1 MVFVQL
7 VRESMAVN
15 FQNIRI
21 VLVET
26 SHPGNIGSA
35 ARAMKNMCLQDLYL
49 VTPKNFPDPQGKSKA
64 MAAGAD
70 DILARIK
77 IMDSLD
83 EALVGCSYVVGA
95 SARLRSIPWPV
106 IDPREC
112 VQQLIGIAQTD
123 QVALVFG
130 REDRGLTN
138 EELERCNALVHIPG
152 NPEYMSL
159 NIASAVQVLAYEI
172 HMASYLEADRPNKQ
186 DEFYDHP
193 RATADEVE
201 GLYGH
206 FESALTALGF
216 HDPDNPRQLMR
227 RLRRL
232 FNRAG
237 LDKME
242 VNILR
247 GILTAAEKGGKKKNM
262 KAG

>member
-1 MVFVQL
+1 
-7 VRESMAVN
+7 MAVN

-21 VLVET
+21 VLVQT

-35 ARAMKNMCLQDLYL
+35 ARAMKNMCLENLYL
-49 VTPKNFPDPQGKSKA
+49 VAPKYFPDPSGKSKA

-70 DILARIK
+70 DILAKAQIFET
-77 IMDSLD
+77 LD
-83 EALVGCSYVVGA
+83 DALAGCAYVVGA

-112 VQQLIGIAQTD
+112 VLQLTDIAQTD

-152 NPEYMSL
+152 NSDYMSL
-159 NIASAVQVLAYEI
+159 NISAAVQVLAYEI
-172 HMASYLEADRPNKQ
+172 HMLSYLQGDKPDRLV
-186 DEFYDHP
+186 EFYDHP

-201 GLYGH
+201 GLYDH
-206 FESALTALGF
+206 FESALTTMGF

-227 RLRRL
+227 RIRRL
-232 FNRAG
+232 FNRVG

-242 VNILR
+242 LNILR
-247 GILTAAEKGGKKKNM
+247 GILTAAEKGKGIKSN
-262 KAG
+262 KA

>member
-1 MVFVQL
+1 
-7 VRESMAVN
+7 MAVN

-35 ARAMKNMCLQDLYL
+35 ARAMKNMCLEHLYL
-49 VTPKNFPDPQGKSKA
+49 VTPQKFPDPEGKSKA

-70 DILARIK
+70 DILAKAK
-77 IMDSLD
+77 IVDSLD
-83 EALVGCSYVVGA
+83 EALADCTFVVGA
-95 SARLRSIPWPV
+95 SARLRAIPWPV

-112 VQQLIGIAQTD
+112 VQQLTEIAQTD

-138 EELERCNALVHIPG
+138 EELERCNSLVHIPG
-152 NPEYMSL
+152 NPDYMSL
-159 NIASAVQVLAYEI
+159 NISAAVQVLAYEI
-172 HMASYLEADRPNKQ
+172 QMRSYLEGEKLDKQ
-186 DEFYDHP
+186 VVFYDHP

-206 FESALTALGF
+206 FESALITLGF

-232 FNRAG
+232 FNRTG

-247 GILTAAEKGGKKKNM
+247 GILTAAEKGRKEKNLKTN
-262 KAG
+262 KA

>member
-1 MVFVQL
+1 
-7 VRESMAVN
+7 MAVN

-21 VLVET
+21 VLVQT
-26 SHPGNIGSA
+26 SHPGNIGAA
-35 ARAMKNMCLQDLYL
+35 ARAMKNMRLEHLYL
-49 VTPKNFPDPQGKSKA
+49 VTPQNFPDPEGKSKA
-64 MAAGAD
+64 MAASAG
-70 DILARIK
+70 DILANIRITE
-77 IMDSLD
+77 SLD
-83 EALVGCSYVVGA
+83 EALAGCVFVVGA

-112 VQQLIGIAQTD
+112 IQQLTGHAQTG

-152 NPEYMSL
+152 NPEYLSL
-159 NIASAVQVLAYEI
+159 NIAAAVQILAYEI
-172 HMASYLEADRPNKQ
+172 HMASYLEGERLDQ
-186 DEFYDHP
+186 QTEFYDNP

-206 FESALTALGF
+206 FESALINLGF

-247 GILTAAEKGGKKKNM
+247 GILTAAEKANKGKDLKTN
-262 KAG
+262 KA

>member
-1 MVFVQL
+1 
-7 VRESMAVN
+7 MAVN

-26 SHPGNIGSA
+26 SHPGNIGST
-35 ARAMKNMCLQDLYL
+35 ARAMKNMCLEDLYL
-49 VTPKNFPDPQGKSKA
+49 VAPQKFPDPQGKSKA

-70 DILARIK
+70 DVLAKVK
-77 IMDSLD
+77 IVDTLD
-83 EALVGCSYVVGA
+83 EALADCTYVVGA

-106 IDPREC
+106 IDPRQC
-112 VQQLIGIAQTD
+112 VEKLAGIARTD
-123 QVALVFG
+123 PVALVFG

-138 EELERCNALVHIPG
+138 EEMERCNALVHIPG

-159 NIASAVQVLAYEI
+159 NISAAVQVLAYEI
-172 HMASYLEADRPNKQ
+172 HMLSYLQGDKLDELV
-186 DEFYDHP
+186 EFYDHP
-193 RATADEVE
+193 RATAHEVE

-206 FESALTALGF
+206 FESALTTLGF
-216 HDPDNPRQLMR
+216 HDPDSPRQLMR

-232 FNRAG
+232 FNRTG

-247 GILTAAEKGGKKKNM
+247 GILSAAEKSVKGKNLKSN
-262 KAG
+262 KA

>member
-1 MVFVQL
+1 
-7 VRESMAVN
+7 MAVN

-21 VLVET
+21 VLVQT

-35 ARAMKNMCLQDLYL
+35 ARAMKNMCLEHLYL
-49 VTPKNFPDPQGKSKA
+49 VAPQHFPDPEGKSKA

-70 DILARIK
+70 DILAKIRIV
-77 IMDSLD
+77 DTLD
-83 EALVGCSYVVGA
+83 AALVGCSYVVGA
-95 SARLRSIPWPV
+95 SARLRAIPWPV

-112 VQQLIGIAQTD
+112 VQQLTDIARTD

-152 NPEYMSL
+152 NPDYMSL
-159 NIASAVQVLAYEI
+159 NIAAAVQVLAYEI
-172 HMASYLEADRPNKQ
+172 HMASYLAGDKPDKQ
-186 DEFYDHP
+186 LDFYDHP

-206 FESALTALGF
+206 FESALTTLGF

-247 GILTAAEKGGKKKNM
+247 GILTAAEKGGKGKNLKSN
-262 KAG
+262 KA

>member
-1 MVFVQL
+1 
-7 VRESMAVN
+7 MAVN

-35 ARAMKNMCLQDLYL
+35 ARGMKNMCLEHLYL
-49 VTPKNFPDPQGKSKA
+49 VAPKNFPDPEGKSKA

-70 DILARIK
+70 DVLAKIK
-77 IMDSLD
+77 IVDTLD
-83 EALVGCSYVVGA
+83 EALAGCSYVVGA
-95 SARLRSIPWPV
+95 SARLRAIPWPV

-112 VQQLIGIAQTD
+112 VQQLTEIAQTD

-152 NPEYMSL
+152 NADYMSL

-172 HMASYLEADRPNKQ
+172 HMASYLQGDKLSQ
-186 DEFYDHP
+186 QTKFYDHP

-206 FESALTALGF
+206 FESALTTLGF
-216 HDPDNPRQLMR
+216 HDPDNPRLLMR

-232 FNRAG
+232 FNRVG

-242 VNILR
+242 VNIMR
-247 GILTAAEKGGKKKNM
+247 GILTAAERGPKAKNQ
-262 KAG
+262 KTNKV

>member
-1 MVFVQL
+1 
-7 VRESMAVN
+7 MAVK
-15 FQNIRI
+15 FENIRI

-26 SHPGNIGSA
+26 SHPGNIGSVC
-35 ARAMKNMCLQDLYL
+35 RAMKNMCLDQLYL
-49 VTPKNFPDPQGKSKA
+49 VRPQNFPDPEGKSKA
-64 MAAGAD
+64 MAASARD
-70 DILARIK
+70 VLANIK
-77 IMDSLD
+77 IVDSLD
-83 EALVGCSYVVGA
+83 EAVAECVHVVGA
-95 SARLRSIPWPV
+95 SARLRSIPWPI

-112 VQQLIGIAQTD
+112 VSQLAEIAEND

-138 EELERCNALVHIPG
+138 EEMERCNALVNIPA
-152 NPEYMSL
+152 NPEYSSL
-159 NIASAVQVLAYEI
+159 NIAAAVQVLCYEI
-172 HMASYLEADRPNKQ
+172 NMLSFLQGEEEKRMPD
-186 DEFYDHP
+186 FYDHP
-193 RATADEVE
+193 RATSDEVE

-247 GILTAAEKGGKKKNM
+247 GILTAAEKANKEKPVNTD
-262 KAG
+262 KA

>member
-1 MVFVQL
+1 
-7 VRESMAVN
+7 MAVN

-35 ARAMKNMCLQDLYL
+35 CRAMKNMCLEHLYL
-49 VTPKNFPDPQGKSKA
+49 VSPQNFPDPIGKSKA

-70 DILARIK
+70 DILANIK
-77 IMDSLD
+77 IVDTLD
-83 EALVGCSYVVGA
+83 AALADCSYVVGA
-95 SARLRSIPWPV
+95 SARLRSIPWPI

-112 VQQLIGIAQTD
+112 VANLAEIAQID
-123 QVALVFG
+123 KAALVFG

-152 NPEYMSL
+152 NPDYMSL
-159 NIASAVQVLAYEI
+159 NIAAAVQVMAYEL
-172 HMASYLEADRPNKQ
+172 HMLSYLQGKKLNEQID
-186 DEFYDHP
+186 FYDHP
-193 RATADEVE
+193 RATAEEVE

-206 FESALTALGF
+206 FESALTSLGF

-247 GILTAAEKGGKKKNM
+247 GILTAAEKGGKN
-262 KAG
+262 KALKTNKA

>member
-1 MVFVQL
+1 MT
-7 VRESMAVN
+7 VN

-21 VLVET
+21 VLVQT

-35 ARAMKNMCLQDLYL
+35 ARAMKNMCLEHLYL
-49 VTPKNFPDPQGKSKA
+49 VAPQNFPDPEGKSRA
-64 MAAGAD
+64 MAASAVD
-70 DILARIK
+70 VLANIRIV
-77 IMDSLD
+77 DTLD
-83 EALVGCSYVVGA
+83 EALAGCTYVVGA

-112 VQQLIGIAQTD
+112 VQQLTGFAQTG

-152 NPEYMSL
+152 NPDYMSL

-172 HMASYLEADRPNKQ
+172 HMASYLGGERPERQ
-186 DEFYDHP
+186 TEFYDHP

-247 GILTAAEKGGKKKNM
+247 GILTAAEKGNKGKDLKSN
-262 KAG
+262 KA

>member
-1 MVFVQL
+1 MVSEF
-7 VRESMAVN
+7 MAVN

-21 VLVET
+21 VLVQT

-35 ARAMKNMCLQDLYL
+35 ARAMKNMCLENLYL
-49 VTPKNFPDPQGKSKA
+49 VSPQNFPDPEGKSRA

-70 DILARIK
+70 DVLAGIK
-77 IMDSLD
+77 IFDSLD
-83 EALVGCSYVVGA
+83 EALAGCSYVVGA
-95 SARLRSIPWPV
+95 SARLRAIPWPV

-112 VQQLIGIAQTD
+112 VQQLTEIAQTD

-152 NPEYMSL
+152 NPDYMSL
-159 NIASAVQVLAYEI
+159 NIAAAVQVLAYEI
-172 HMASYLEADRPNKQ
+172 HMSSYLQGDKLEKLV
-186 DEFYDHP
+186 EFYDHP

-206 FESALTALGF
+206 FESALISLGF

-247 GILTAAEKGGKKKNM
+247 GILTAAEKATKGKNINTNKV
-262 KAG
+262 

>member
-1 MVFVQL
+1 
-7 VRESMAVN
+7 MAVN

-35 ARAMKNMCLQDLYL
+35 CRAMKNMRLEHLYL
-49 VTPKNFPDPQGKSKA
+49 VNPKNYPDPIGKSRA

-70 DILARIK
+70 DVLANIK
-77 IMDSLD
+77 IVDSL
-83 EALVGCSYVVGA
+83 EAALADCSFAVGA
-95 SARLRSIPWPV
+95 SARLRAIPWPV

-112 VQQLIGIAQTD
+112 VTQLAEIAETD
-123 QVALVFG
+123 KVAIVFG

-152 NPEYMSL
+152 NPDYMSL
-159 NIASAVQVLAYEI
+159 NIAMAVQVMAYEL
-172 HMASYLEADRPNKQ
+172 HMHSYLQGEKLDEKI
-186 DEFYDHP
+186 EFYEHP
-193 RATADEVE
+193 RATVEEVE

-247 GILTAAEKGGKKKNM
+247 GILTAAEKGGKGKPAKIN
-262 KAG
+262 KA

>member
-1 MVFVQL
+1 
-7 VRESMAVN
+7 MAVN
-15 FQNIRI
+15 FQNVRI

-35 ARAMKNMCLQDLYL
+35 CRAMKNMRLEQLFL
-49 VTPKNFPDPQGKSKA
+49 VNPKNYPDPIGKSKA

-70 DILARIK
+70 DVLANIK
-77 IMDSLD
+77 IVDSLD
-83 EALVGCSYVVGA
+83 EALADCTYVVGA
-95 SARLRSIPWPV
+95 SARLRAIPWPL

-112 VQQLIGIAQTD
+112 VTKLAEVAETD
-123 QVALVFG
+123 KVAMVFG

-152 NPEYMSL
+152 NPDYMSL
-159 NIASAVQVLAYEI
+159 NIAAAVQVMAYEL
-172 HMASYLEADRPNKQ
+172 HMLSYLQGDNLNQ
-186 DEFYDHP
+186 QVEFYDHP
-193 RATADEVE
+193 RATAGEIE

-206 FESALTALGF
+206 FESALTTLGF

-247 GILTAAEKGGKKKNM
+247 GILTAAEKGTKGQ
-262 KAG
+262 

>member
-1 MVFVQL
+1 MT
-7 VRESMAVN
+7 VN

-35 ARAMKNMCLQDLYL
+35 ARAMKNMCLEHLYL
-49 VTPKNFPDPQGKSKA
+49 VAPQNFPDPEGKSKA

-70 DILARIK
+70 DILANIRIVAT
-77 IMDSLD
+77 LE
-83 EALVGCSYVVGA
+83 EALADCSFVVGA
-95 SARLRSIPWPV
+95 SARLRAIPWPV

-112 VQQLIGIAQTD
+112 VEKLAEIARTD
-123 QVALVFG
+123 RVALVFG

-152 NPEYMSL
+152 NPDYMSL
-159 NIASAVQVLAYEI
+159 NISAAVQVLAYEI
-172 HMASYLEADRPNKQ
+172 HMLSYLRTNGAGGKI
-186 DEFYDHP
+186 EFYDHP
-193 RATADEVE
+193 RATVAEVE

-206 FESALTALGF
+206 FESALISLGF

-247 GILTAAEKGGKKKNM
+247 GILTAAEKGGKGKNIKTN
-262 KAG
+262 KA

>member
-1 MVFVQL
+1 M
-7 VRESMAVN
+7 SVN
-15 FQNIRI
+15 FANIRI

-35 ARAMKNMCLQDLYL
+35 CRAMKNMCLHELYL
-49 VTPKNFPDPQGKSKA
+49 VAPKNFPDPEGKSKA
-64 MAAGAD
+64 MAASARDVLAD
-70 DILARIK
+70 IK
-77 IMDSLD
+77 IVETLD
-83 EALVGCSYVVGA
+83 EALADCIFVVGA

-106 IDPREC
+106 IDPRQC
-112 VQQLIGIAQTD
+112 VEQLAAMAEAGK
-123 QVALVFG
+123 VALIFG

-152 NPEYMSL
+152 NPDYNSL
-159 NIASAVQVLAYEI
+159 NIAAAVQVLAYEI
-172 HMASYLEADRPNKQ
+172 NMFSYLQSGAEKPI

-193 RATADEVE
+193 RATAAEVE

-206 FESALTALGF
+206 FESTLTKLGF
-216 HDPDNPRQLMR
+216 HDPANPRQLMR

-247 GILTAAEKGGKKKNM
+247 GILTAAETGGKNT
-262 KAG
+262 ANSD